1 MIPAF
6 NNCSRAKNTLAHEL
20 LAAVA
25 PTMFQHVTVLV
36 SFIFAIALTHVF
48 SSASQLLLARDRVRF
63 SPLLTVSM
71 VNAALGVIINWLGLW
86 QLQNMKHWSPAEVL
100 LQLGWVI
107 PNYFSCSLV
116 AMPYSETGLLDMAVF
131 FERQRRFIFSAT
143 LTLWAM
149 SGLETYVDRYSFQ
162 GWKPNDWIG
171 AELFGLPLGVCALLA
186 GWAKPR
192 WLQWV
197 GVGGMF
203 VQNIAYFVFFTLG
216 S

>member
-1 MIPAF
+1 
-6 NNCSRAKNTLAHEL
+6 
-20 LAAVA
+20 
-25 PTMFQHVTVLV
+25 MFQHVTVLV

-48 SSASQLLLARDRVRF
+48 SSASQLILARERVRF
-63 SPLLTVSM
+63 SWLLSVSM
-71 VNAALGVIINWLGLW
+71 LNAAFGVIINWLGLW
-86 QLQNMKHWSPAEVL
+86 QLQELKHWSLTEVL

-116 AMPYSETGLLDMAVF
+116 AMPYSESGPLDMPAYF
-131 FERQRRFIFSAT
+131 DRQRRVIFSAT
-143 LTLWAM
+143 LALWALG
-149 SGLETYVDRYSFQ
+149 SLATYADRNNFE
-162 GWKPNDWIG
+162 GWKPNEWIG
-171 AELFGLPLGVCALLA
+171 AELAGLPLASCAVLA

-203 VQNIAYFVFFTLG
+203 LQNLWYFIFYTLG

>member
-1 MIPAF
+1 
-6 NNCSRAKNTLAHEL
+6 
-20 LAAVA
+20 
-25 PTMFQHVTVLV
+25 MFQHVTVLV

-63 SPLLTVSM
+63 SALLTVSM
-71 VNAALGVIINWLGLW
+71 VNAALGVIINWFGLW
-86 QLQNMKHWSPAEVL
+86 ELQNIKHWSLGEVL

-116 AMPYSETGLLDMAVF
+116 AMPIGESGQLDMSAF
-131 FERQRRFIFSAT
+131 FDRQRRVIFSAT
-143 LTLWAM
+143 LALSVM
-149 SGLETYVDRYSFQ
+149 GGLATYLDRNNIE
-162 GWKPNDWIG
+162 GWKPNEWIG
-171 AELFGLPLGVCALLA
+171 AEVVGLSLAVFALLA

-203 VQNIAYFVFFTLG
+203 VQNLWFFVFYTLG

>member
-6 NNCSRAKNTLAHEL
+6 NTCSRARNTLAHEL
-20 LAAVA
+20 LAAVS

-116 AMPYSETGLLDMAVF
+116 AMPYSETGLLDMAAF

-149 SGLETYVDRYSFQ
+149 SGLVFKDGSLTTGSVPSCSACHLECARSWPVGQSRVGCNGSASAACSFRTL
-162 GWKPNDWIG
+162 PT
-171 AELFGLPLGVCALLA
+171 LFSSPSAPSAL
-186 GWAKPR
+186 
-192 WLQWV
+192 
-197 GVGGMF
+197 
-203 VQNIAYFVFFTLG
+203 T
-216 S
+216 

>member
-1 MIPAF
+1 
-6 NNCSRAKNTLAHEL
+6 
-20 LAAVA
+20 
-25 PTMFQHVTVLV
+25 MFQHVTVLV

-48 SSASQLLLARDRVRF
+48 SSASQLLLARERVRF
-63 SPLLTVSM
+63 SPLLAVSM

-86 QLQNMKHWSPAEVL
+86 DLQSLKHWSLGEVL

-116 AMPYSETGLLDMAVF
+116 AMPVTESGLVDMPTF
-131 FERQRRFIFSAT
+131 FERQRRIIFSAT
-143 LTLWAM
+143 IALSVM
-149 SGLETYVDRYSFQ
+149 GGLATYLDRNNFE
-162 GWKPNDWIG
+162 GWKPDEWIG
-171 AELFGLPLGVCALLA
+171 AEVVGLSLAVFAVLA
-186 GWAKPR
+186 GWGKPR

-203 VQNIAYFVFFTLG
+203 VQNIWFFVFYTLG